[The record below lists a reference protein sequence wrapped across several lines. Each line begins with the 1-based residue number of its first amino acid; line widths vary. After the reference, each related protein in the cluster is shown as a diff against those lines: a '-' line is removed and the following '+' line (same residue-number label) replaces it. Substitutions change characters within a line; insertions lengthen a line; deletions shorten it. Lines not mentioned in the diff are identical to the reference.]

1 MNELRRPERDIA
13 CALCARRSRHV
24 PHARYILLLLLLL
37 RMCSWWPRERV
48 IICNYIYQCI
58 YYIILALR
66 AMLFFFLTSR
76 IYLPNIT
83 ERRFRS
89 LRNVPSRAPPPPTPR
104 GSRRKE
110 ITPESDTHDFL
121 GADRVMICNSG
132 CGGENIIHNNNNIIW
147 SKNKS
152 RYRSHK
158 LALPT
163 PTNSYSCNDIEAPV
177 L

>member
-13 CALCARRSRHV
+13 CVRRSRHV
-24 PHARYILLLLLLL
+24 PRARYILLL

-48 IICNYIYQCI
+48 IILRYCI
-58 YYIILALR
+58 CIILALR

-83 ERRFRS
+83 ERRFRL

-104 GSRRKE
+104 ASRRKE

-121 GADRVMICNSG
+121 AADRVMICNCG
-132 CGGENIIHNNNNIIW
+132 GGGENIIHNNIIW

-158 LALPT
+158 LALAT
-163 PTNSYSCNDIEAPV
+163 PTNSCSCNDIEAPV